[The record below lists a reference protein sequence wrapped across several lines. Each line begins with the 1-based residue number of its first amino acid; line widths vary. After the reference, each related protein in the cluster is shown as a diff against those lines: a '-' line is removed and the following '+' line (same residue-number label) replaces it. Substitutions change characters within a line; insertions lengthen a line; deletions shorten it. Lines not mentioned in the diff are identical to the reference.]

1 MVHWS
6 TSSVFSTVWDAD
18 THATQSLFYA
28 QRCQHW
34 RHNEGGM
41 TSDTASKRQDEL
53 VEKEVDSEE
62 EAPGMGG
69 GVRCGAQEV
78 GGPPEGLRVRTERF
92 RRKRAVSTPSRSTH
106 TWVRSMKHDARITEG
121 K

>member
-69 GVRCGAQEV
+69 VRCGAQEV

-92 RRKRAVSTPSRSTH
+92 KRKRAVSTPSRSTH

>member
-1 MVHWS
+1 M
-6 TSSVFSTVWDAD
+6 FSTVWDAD

-53 VEKEVDSEE
+53 LEKERGSEE
-62 EAPGMGG
+62 DAPEMEGA
-69 GVRCGAQEV
+69 RFGAQEV
-78 GGPPEGLRVRTERF
+78 GGPPEGLRVRTLPRKTRGVHAIAPDAHVGAQHEA
-92 RRKRAVSTPSRSTH
+92 RRS
-106 TWVRSMKHDARITEG
+106 DN
-121 K
+121 